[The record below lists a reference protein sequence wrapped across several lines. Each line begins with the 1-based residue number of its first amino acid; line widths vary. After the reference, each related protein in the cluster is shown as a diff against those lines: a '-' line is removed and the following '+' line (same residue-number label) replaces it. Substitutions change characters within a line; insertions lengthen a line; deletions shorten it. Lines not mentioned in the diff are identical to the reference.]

1 MRMIASGTLRRAV
14 ANAIPAQPVGSDRLC
29 TELLGIVDLCQPH
42 RAADAAFHA
51 PICDPADDPVFGQN
65 LQRMDEAFGWSVEA
79 PYSEPGFG
87 LAFFAPHRTL
97 TDAIGVGNPG
107 TAESALRRFF
117 DLVETG
123 IATSSTATGHDPA
136 PHRTGDAAAA
146 DFARVTRNTCELR
159 PD

>member
-1 MRMIASGTLRRAV
+1 M
-14 ANAIPAQPVGSDRLC
+14 VGGS
-29 TELLGIVDLCQPH
+29 
-42 RAADAAFHA
+42 
-51 PICDPADDPVFGQN
+51 
-65 LQRMDEAFGWSVEA
+65 